1 MSDAEYR
8 KLGMHVPKQ
17 PLSRQRPWL
26 IAGFIL
32 VFIVL
37 LIAAYGYFTEKSR
50 ASFRARQKKI
60 NYSVPIRIYYETA
73 VYTTLGRC

>member
-1 MSDAEYR
+1 MSDPGYR
-8 KLGMHVPKQ
+8 KLRMHVPRQ
-17 PLSRQRPWL
+17 PLARQRPWL
-26 IAGFIL
+26 IAGFLL

-60 NYSVPIRIYYETA
+60 NHTVPIRIYYDTA
-73 VYTTLGRC
+73 VYSPIV